1 MHICFC
7 LHVIKRDLVCL
18 CFLHTDCVCVTWHIT
33 SLSLRQKNYWSVAAH
48 ALLPG
53 PPGEAARKH
62 CLLEKKYCLNKQ
74 VRQCFSSGRCL
85 GSEGMRETKGKRGS
99 VGALKKVWK
108 KNKRAIAQKPNMLFC
123 CTICQGWHKMVSNL
137 TVSSSKSGEQRGYYR
152 EKSEPG
158 PGRHGSDTCEVP
170 SSSASQT
177 LAASVLFC
185 GCPSQCHS
193 VALGVCSIESMAL
206 TLKPPL
212 SAPLL

>member
-1 MHICFC
+1 M
-7 LHVIKRDLVCL
+7 L
-18 CFLHTDCVCVTWHIT
+18 CFQDPLARLPANIACLKKILFKQT
-33 SLSLRQKNYWSVAAH
+33 SAPMFQLREM
-48 ALLPG
+48 
-53 PPGEAARKH
+53 PGEWGNER
-62 CLLEKKYCLNKQ
+62 N
-74 VRQCFSSGRCL
+74 
-85 GSEGMRETKGKRGS
+85 KGKER
-99 VGALKKVWK
+99 VGWVLKKK
-108 KNKRAIAQKPNMLFC
+108 FEKRMRAIAQKPNMLFC

-137 TVSSSKSGEQRGYYR
+137 TGSSSKSGEQRGYYR